1 MELKK
6 FIKENNLSFEEGQ
19 RNTNAVILCGYALH
33 INKTAKDCKE
43 SVKEY
48 SSEELD
54 DEIDRV
60 YFYASTNGY
69 GIWLKTLNAKKM
81 YKF

>member
-1 MELKK
+1 MELKE

-43 SVKEY
+43 SIKEY
-48 SSEELD
+48 SSKELE

-69 GIWLKTLNAKKM
+69 GKWWQNENAKKM

>member
-33 INKTAKDCKE
+33 INKTAKDYKE

-54 DEIDRV
+54 EDIDRD
-60 YFYASTNGY
+60 YFYVSSNGY
-69 GIWLKTLNAKKM
+69 GKWWQNENAKKM